1 MRLDIDGQTFSL
13 ETKTLVRQSRA
24 RLREGLYEGLE
35 LAFYEHCK
43 QLIEDEK
50 MRRKEKL
57 GGGERESAVERVGEI
72 VSERRSS
79 WL

>member
-1 MRLDIDGQTFSL
+1 MRDFGRR
-13 ETKTLVRQSRA
+13 LVR
-24 RLREGLYEGLE
+24 RLG

-57 GGGERESAVERVGEI
+57 GGGERENESERVGEI
-72 VSERRSS
+72 EIESRVRSS
-79 WL
+79 SRILKRKKTVVIIKYCLFV